1 MLSVDKKNAARR
13 NIKEKNPRITDTRE
27 IERMILQRVGDM
39 QAQEPMDV
47 DSVDRDLEDI
57 LDHLEGNHDDL
68 MRRLKVKRDKEGKD

>member
-1 MLSVDKKNAARR
+1 
-13 NIKEKNPRITDTRE
+13 
-27 IERMILQRVGDM
+27 MIIQRVGDM

-47 DSVDRDLEDI
+47 DSVDRDLEEI